1 LREDGHIMADLSRV
15 LQKIFGTSGGST
27 EFGQI
32 GSDAAGSPTTTKDL
46 TTIQALSQFEGG
58 LFDITADAAEPPRIE
73 DLNALYFLITSQLS
87 YLFQKGI
94 PEWIATENY
103 YGTKSIVQVAGAI
116 YRSVTDSLN
125 QNPTTDDGT
134 YWELISDSAM
144 TMQTKVAI
152 EKSHYLLETFSL
164 PDLRDPSAWDADNP
178 DDYFPAKC
186 LTSIDTYEDISSTV
200 FPDAVAA
207 LRAIKTIFK
216 DGLTGEITDPVVTG
230 WAIAS
235 NVATLT
241 FQNDADHIAF
251 LAALLEDEVQHG
263 SYTNWRTVTL
273 ASAIGSISAGVYA
286 ITNVN
291 SSTRTITFSFTGS
304 DGSGSVTSSATFYA
318 YRTTSSTTA
327 RLFSAKGLSLMGVN
341 DANGYFVAG
350 GLRRRGYFQGHGTK
364 IRYDGNAGSDSSMLG
379 SSGLGTSLDGSTT
392 GAASVIESDTV
403 NGDPRFAKE
412 THSPAISV
420 HLYMHMGSYIS

>member
-1 LREDGHIMADLSRV
+1 MADLSRV

-116 YRSVTDSLN
+116 YRSVASSIN

-134 YWELISDSAM
+134 YWELVSDSAM

-152 EKSHYLLETFSL
+152 EKSHYLLELFTL
-164 PDLRDPSAWDADNP
+164 PDLRDPSAWNPASP

-200 FPDAVAA
+200 FPEAVAA

-216 DGLTGEITDPVVTG
+216 DGLTGEISDPVVTG

-273 ASAIGSISAGVYA
+273 ASAIGSISAGTYE

-341 DANGYFVAG
+341 DDNGYFMAG
-350 GLRRRGYFQGHGTK
+350 GMRRRGYFQGHRHLPLSPATEFFA
-364 IRYDGNAGSDSSMLG
+364 RSAGSANLPSSNA
-379 SSGLGTSLDGSTT
+379 TAAAVSTT
-392 GAASVIESDTV
+392 GDPTTDGT
-403 NGDPRFAKE
+403 NGTPRVGKE
-412 THSPAISV
+412 THGPALTV
-420 HLYMHMGSYIS
+420 HLYMHLGRYVA